1 MLMMMMTIVLG
12 KMAHEMR
19 GVLLVILLFMLSDK
33 HKKSLLER
41 VGDEMLSQFV
51 QLFELTIMFECWLDC
66 DEFTREELEVAKQFN
81 PILIQMLINNVKQ
94 KNGMK
99 LPKIINCNI
108 LLNKFMILVL
118 QATYLEELE
127 K

>member
-1 MLMMMMTIVLG
+1 
-12 KMAHEMR
+12 MAHEMR

-66 DEFTREELEVAKQFN
+66 DEFTREELEVANQFI
-81 PILIQMLINNVKQ
+81 PILIQMLVNNVKCK

-99 LPKIINCNI
+99 LPKIHQ
-108 LLNKFMILVL
+108 LLHFVEQVENFGFQI
-118 QATYLEELE
+118 
-127 K
+127 